1 MMPSRNEI
9 KSISSRVQIKVH
21 TWGLCHTA
29 ASSQCSYK
37 TPGVPEAG
45 CGGSRGG
52 WSHPRSLHQVSRG
65 DTLCHTDTLLCYCH
79 LNTGTLQACLQQT
92 IIKMV
97 AILISHH
104 HQESLPTLFW
114 TQSRKKF
121 HLKRTSLPY
130 CSFEVLQSISS
141 YHSIFAL
148 ISLHSHT
155 NNQNHPHNTAHYIQC
170 PHVSK
175 LSWFYF
181 QIHSGAT
188 PTKVFT
194 KCV

>member
-1 MMPSRNEI
+1 MLTLLSGE
-9 KSISSRVQIKVH
+9 
-21 TWGLCHTA
+21 
-29 ASSQCSYK
+29 
-37 TPGVPEAG
+37 G
-45 CGGSRGG
+45 CRGSA
-52 WSHPRSLHQVSRG
+52 RSLPQVSRG

-104 HQESLPTLFW
+104 HQESLPTLVW

-141 YHSIFAL
+141 YHSIFAP

-155 NNQNHPHNTAHYIQC
+155 NSQNHPHNTAHYIQC

-194 KCV
+194 KCVQSDVCNGNITCS